1 MADSEDLE
9 TLIEWTLSVAD
20 RCSAGFKMPRVPK
33 IKTTRQIAADLETI
47 VPKDTELSVRNVF
60 GCVP

>member
-1 MADSEDLE
+1 MADSGDLG

-20 RCSAGFKMPRVPK
+20 RSTGFKMPRVPK
-33 IKTTRQIAADLETI
+33 IKTTRQIAADLDTI

>member
-1 MADSEDLE
+1 MRH
-9 TLIEWTLSVAD
+9 VAD
-20 RCSAGFKMPRVPK
+20 RRSAGFKMPRVPK
-33 IKTTRQIAADLETI
+33 IKTTWQIAADLDTI